1 MKVGPSGGSGGKYR
15 IVAEINM
22 IPLIDV
28 ALVLLIIFMILTPF
42 LVRAQIQVNLPK
54 AKAVDSKITKDDAIN
69 VAVQKD
75 GTIYVEGAAV
85 RGDDVE
91 AALRRLLTDPQ
102 TQAVLVEAD
111 KDVRVESLV
120 LVLDA
125 AKRLGASKLGLGVRQ
140 ETGGGGGG
148 KRTGKR

>member
-1 MKVGPSGGSGGKYR
+1 MTGGRGGGRGGKYR
-15 IVAEINM
+15 VVAEINM
-22 IPLIDV
+22 VPLIDV
-28 ALVLLIIFMILTPF
+28 ALVLLMIFMIMTPF

-54 AKAVDSKITKDDAIN
+54 SKAVDRKITKDEAID

-75 GTIYVEGAAV
+75 GTIYVEGAVV

-125 AKRLGASKLGLGVRQ
+125 AKRLGASRIGLGVRQ
-140 ETGGGGGG
+140 ETGGRGAAPAG
-148 KRTGKR
+148 KR